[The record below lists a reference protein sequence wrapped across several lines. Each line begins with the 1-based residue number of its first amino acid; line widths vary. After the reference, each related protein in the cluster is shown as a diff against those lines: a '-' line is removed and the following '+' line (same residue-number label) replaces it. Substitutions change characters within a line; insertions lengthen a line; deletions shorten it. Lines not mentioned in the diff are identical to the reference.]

1 MRVSVVIN
9 TYNRSAALR
18 QTLLSMAEQRY
29 RDFEVI
35 VVNGPS
41 TDDTETVLQPFAGA
55 IKIAKCPEAQLARS
69 RNIGIVESSGD
80 IVAFIDDDAMPEP
93 NWLIELTGV

>member
-1 MRVSVVIN
+1 MRMSVVIN
-9 TYNRSAALR
+9 TYNRSGALR
-18 QTLLSMAEQRY
+18 QTLLSLHEQRY

-55 IKIAKCPEAQLARS
+55 IKMQNVLKL
-69 RNIGIVESSGD
+69 
-80 IVAFIDDDAMPEP
+80 
-93 NWLIELTGV
+93 NWLDRGTSALSSPPATSSLSLTMMQCPNRTG